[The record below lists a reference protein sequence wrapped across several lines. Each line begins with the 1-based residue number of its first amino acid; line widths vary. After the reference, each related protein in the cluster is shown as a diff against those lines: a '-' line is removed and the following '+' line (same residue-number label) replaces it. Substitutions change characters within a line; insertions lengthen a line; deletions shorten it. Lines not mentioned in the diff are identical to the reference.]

1 MKHVCRFRCFTQK
14 GALIFLKGTVVS
26 PCPLMTQSGYGT
38 SHMTERHRAGRL
50 DCPGGLWF
58 HFFNNHFH
66 FFTAVR
72 AFKTAH
78 LSL

>member
-1 MKHVCRFRCFTQK
+1 MELR
-14 GALIFLKGTVVS
+14 S
-26 PCPLMTQSGYGT
+26 N